1 MKIILSEGLYFR
13 QFLFRFLSVKP
24 MVLLLI
30 FSFNAFQIQADT
42 VRKGESISLS
52 FNDISLKE
60 IFREIEKKTDYR
72 FFYSTKAVND
82 TKKISITL
90 QNATVETVISALLR
104 HSSDLSFKIRGD
116 QIMLKRSKKQNEISF
131 TEISPGKSMAVI
143 ADNYSSESSTP
154 ARSYIKYQNIIVGSV
169 TSPSGDPLPGVNILE
184 KGTTNGTT
192 SDAEGKYSLAISGG
206 DAVLVFSFIGYI
218 TQEVAL
224 NGRSVIDVALVED
237 VQRLDE
243 VIVVGYG
250 VQRKSDITGSVGVA
264 TKRDLEQPT
273 FNVLQRLRGKVAGVN
288 IYTNSGAP
296 MGNNRVVIR
305 GMGTINASSNPLYV
319 VDGVVM
325 ENIDVMNPNDIKSV
339 EVLKDASATA
349 IYGARGANG
358 VILITTERGGTRE
371 GITIGYGVEFS
382 ASKMRKKMDVM
393 NSEEFMEVQRIG
405 FENAPKF
412 NTYAPGTEPV
422 INLSDSRLFDAQG
435 KPIYNTDWQ
444 EEATRTAVS
453 QNHQLSVQSGGE
465 KSSFGAFLNYTDRQ
479 GIVLN
484 SWMKRANIKLVFD
497 AKPKKWLSLGTNLT
511 VNKSWENNI
520 VESGG
525 GSSFGR
531 GVVEMPPIFP
541 VRWPDGTWTN
551 STQSTGIS
559 FEGFPNPVHK
569 ALEEDYL
576 RDRMQLFGNTFVAF
590 QITPHLEFRTQ
601 FGIDNILYGERNYV
615 PTDLLGGFPDGIGSV
630 ANSETTYWQ
639 NENFLTYLRETG
651 SHRINSILGASWQQR
666 SFKSHSV
673 SARGFSDDF
682 FRYNNLGSARTPSAP
697 VSSAN
702 DWTMNSYFTRLNYTY
717 NNKYSATFTGRVDGS
732 SRFGAN
738 SKYGF
743 FPSAGVAWLVSN
755 ENFMSGISVINHL
768 RFRTSYGVTGNTE
781 IGLYQSLSTIGLST
795 TLIGGKREASSFIQR
810 LPNPDLEWE
819 KTHQFNVGFE
829 LNMFNEVVSLE
840 MDYYHKLTND
850 LLLQRP
856 VPTTSGFGLIMDNI
870 GSVSN
875 RGIDF
880 MLTTNNVQKANFR
893 WSTTLNFN
901 YNKNRVESLGIN
913 DEDIFPGPFFFDG
926 STTVLRVGE
935 PISSFWGFERLGTW
949 GTDEAEAAA
958 LVNRLPGMIKRSE
971 QKQII
976 GQGLPDW
983 TGSFINRFNI
993 GNFDVTVDLQFV
1005 YGGEVEQSFLL
1016 TAEDRQALVNGL
1028 STQLYNSWT
1037 EENQNTMV
1045 PQIRHTVLSGQDLAR
1060 DSHWIT
1066 DASYL
1071 RGNLFSLG
1079 YTFNQSFMGS
1089 LALRNLRI
1097 TANVENAFVLHS
1109 KEFLGYDPE
1118 GTGYMGNQFGQNTF
1132 FYQYP
1137 RPRTFTLGLNVQF

>member
-1 MKIILSEGLYFR
+1 MNLNSTEPGCLERRLTFLPEHSTMEFLMRVGLFYM
-13 QFLFRFLSVKP
+13 FLVMFSIQ
-24 MVLLLI
+24 LLLAHSGRSQALDSI
-30 FSFNAFQIQADT
+30 NVTVELRNENLKKLFKQIEKQTGLMFAYQPQQ
-42 VRKGESISLS
+42 VERHSSISLPMETRS
-52 FNDISLKE
+52 VKETLDIALEGTQLKYRKVNNSVI
-60 IFREIEKKTDYR
+60 IFRAEEEEK
-72 FFYSTKAVND
+72 F
-82 TKKISITL
+82 
-90 QNATVETVISALLR
+90 QATESEELLFPVTGTVR
-104 HSSDLSFKIRGD
+104 D
-116 QIMLKRSKKQNEISF
+116 
-131 TEISPGKSMAVI
+131 
-143 ADNYSSESSTP
+143 ESGNP
-154 ARSYIKYQNIIVGSV
+154 M
-169 TSPSGDPLPGVNILE
+169 PGVNILQ
-184 KGTTNGTT
+184 KGTTIGTT
-192 SDAEGKYSLAISGG
+192 TNAEGKYSLSVF
-206 DAVLVFSFIGYI
+206 DENAVLVFSFIGYT
-218 TQEVAL
+218 TQEIAVT
-224 NGRSVIDVALVED
+224 GRSNLDVIMVAD
-237 VQRLDE
+237 VQSLEE
-243 VIVVGYG
+243 VVVVGYG

-264 TKRDLEQPT
+264 SKKDLQQPT

-325 ENIDVMNPNDIKSV
+325 ENIDLMNPNDIKSI

-358 VILITTERGGTRE
+358 VILITTERGDTRE
-371 GITIGYGVEFS
+371 GITIGYLMEFS

-405 FENAPKF
+405 FANAPKF
-412 NTYAPGTEPV
+412 KTYAPGTEPV

-435 KPIYNTDWQ
+435 NPIYDTDWQ
-444 EEATRTAVS
+444 EEATRTAFS

-465 KSSFGAFLNYTDRQ
+465 KSSFGAFFNYTDRQ

-525 GSSFGR
+525 GYSFGR

-541 VRWPDGTWTN
+541 VKWPDGTFSN

-569 ALEEDYL
+569 AISEDWL

-601 FGIDNILYGERNYV
+601 FGIDNIFTAERNYV
-615 PTDLLGGFPDGIGSV
+615 PTDLLGGFPDGRGSV
-630 ANSETTYWQ
+630 ANSESMYWQ
-639 NENFLTYLRETG
+639 NENFLTYLREKG
-651 SHRINSILGASWQQR
+651 PHRINSVLGASWQGR
-666 SFKSHSV
+666 SFKRHSI
-673 SARGFSDDF
+673 STRGFSDNF
-682 FRYNNLGSARTPSAP
+682 FRYNNLGAARVPDAP

-702 DWTMNSYFTRLNYTY
+702 DWALSSYFTRLNYTY
-717 NNKYSATFTGRVDGS
+717 NNKYSATFTARVDGS

-743 FPSAGVAWLVSN
+743 FPSAGISWLISN
-755 ENFMSGISVINHL
+755 EDFMSENSVINHL
-768 RFRTSYGVTGNTE
+768 RFRSSYGITGNTE
-781 IGLYQSLSTIGLST
+781 IGFFQSLSTVGLGT

-840 MDYYHKLTND
+840 MDYYHKLTDD

-856 VPTTSGFGLIMDNI
+856 VPTTSGFRLIMDNI

-880 MLTTNNVQKANFR
+880 LLTTNNVQKTNFS
-893 WSTTLNFN
+893 WSTILNFN
-901 YNKNRVESLGIN
+901 YNKNRVEGLGIN

-949 GTDEAEAAA
+949 GTEEAEAAA
-958 LVNRLPGMIKRSE
+958 LVNRLPGMIKRSV

-993 GNFDVTVDLQFV
+993 GNFDLTVDLQFV

-1028 STQLYNSWT
+1028 STQLYKSWT
-1037 EENQNTMV
+1037 EQNQNTMV
-1045 PQIRHTVLSGQDLAR
+1045 PQIRHTILSGQDLMR

-1079 YTFNQSFMGS
+1079 YTFNQSLIGS
-1089 LALRNLRI
+1089 LGVRSLRI
-1097 TANVENAFVLHS
+1097 VANVENAFVLHS

-1118 GTGYMGNQFGQNTF
+1118 GSGYEGNQFGQNTF

-1137 RPRTFTLGLNVQF
+1137 RPITYTLGLNVQF

>member
-1 MKIILSEGLYFR
+1 MKKNLPEGLSR
-13 QFLFRFLSVKP
+13 HCLRSILPLKP
-24 MVLLLI
+24 MLLLLI
-30 FSFNAFQIQADT
+30 VALNPFQMQADT
-42 VRKGESISLS
+42 LKESEKISIS
-52 FNDISLKE
+52 FKDTSLKE
-60 IFREIEKKTDYR
+60 IFGEIEKKTGYK
-72 FFYSTKAVND
+72 FFYSTKAIDDRRQVTINLHD
-82 TKKISITL
+82 VS
-90 QNATVETVISALLR
+90 VESLVSALLS
-104 HSSDLSFKIRGD
+104 HSSDLSFRIKGD
-116 QIMLKRSKKQNEISF
+116 QIMLKR
-131 TEISPGKSMAVI
+131 
-143 ADNYSSESSTP
+143 
-154 ARSYIKYQNIIVGSV
+154 ARSREEFSYATLGDTAIKEIGRTESNEPL
-169 TSPSGDPLPGVNILE
+169 TRDFTPSFLNYEIMVRGVVKSAAGDPLPGVNILQ
-184 KGTTNGTT
+184 KGSTNGTT
-192 SDAEGKYSLAISGG
+192 TDASGKYSIILPEG
-206 DAVLVFSFIGYI
+206 DAILVFSFIGYI
-218 TQEVAL
+218 SQEVAV
-224 NGRSVIDVALVED
+224 NGRSNIDVSMVED
-237 VQRLDE
+237 VKNLEE
-243 VIVVGYG
+243 VVVVGYG

-264 TKRDLEQPT
+264 SKKDLEQPT

-325 ENIDVMNPNDIKSV
+325 ENIDVMNPNDIKSI

-358 VILITTERGGTRE
+358 VILISTERGGSKE
-371 GITIGYGVEFS
+371 GLTVAYGMELSV
-382 ASKMRKKMDVM
+382 SKMRKKMDVM
-393 NSEEFMEVQRIG
+393 NAEEFMKVQKMG

-412 NTYAPGTEPV
+412 KTYAPGTEPV
-422 INLSDSRLFDAQG
+422 INLSDSRLFDAEG
-435 KPIYNTDWQ
+435 NPLYDTDWQ

-465 KSSFGAFLNYTDRQ
+465 NSSFGAFLNYTDRQ

-541 VRWPDGTWTN
+541 VKWPDGTWTN
-551 STQSTGIS
+551 STQSTGLS

-569 ALEEDYL
+569 ALEEDWL
-576 RDRMQLFGNTFVAF
+576 RDRLQLFGNTFAAF

-601 FGIDNILYGERNYV
+601 FGIDNILYGERNYI
-615 PTDLLGGFPDGIGSV
+615 PTDVLGGFPDGVGSV
-630 ANSETTYWQ
+630 VNNETTYWQ

-651 SHRINSILGASWQQR
+651 AHRINSILGASWQER
-666 SFKSHSV
+666 SFRGNSV
-673 SARGFSDDF
+673 STRGFSDDF

-697 VSSAN
+697 ASSAN
-702 DWTMNSYFTRLNYTY
+702 DWAMNSYFTRLNYTY
-717 NNKYSATFTGRVDGS
+717 DNKYSATLTGRVDGS

-743 FPSAGVAWLVSN
+743 FPSAGVAWLISN
-755 ENFMSGISVINHL
+755 ENFMAGIGAINHL
-768 RFRTSYGVTGNTE
+768 RLRTSYGVTGNTE
-781 IGLYQSLSTIGLST
+781 IGLYQSLATIGLST
-795 TLIGGKREASSFIQR
+795 TLIGGKREASSFVQR
-810 LPNPDLEWE
+810 LPNHDLEWE
-819 KTHQFNVGFE
+819 KTHQFNIGFE
-829 LNMFNEVVSLE
+829 LDMLDEVVSLE
-840 MDYYHKLTND
+840 IDYYHKLTND

-875 RGIDF
+875 KGIDF
-880 MLTTNNVQKANFR
+880 MITTNNVRRTNFT

-901 YNKNRVESLGIN
+901 YNKNRVESLGLN
-913 DEDIFPGPFFFDG
+913 NEDIFPGPFWFDG

-935 PISSFWGFERLGTW
+935 PISSFWGYERLGVW
-949 GTDEAEAAA
+949 GTDEVEEAA
-958 LVNRLPGMIKRSE
+958 LVNRIPGMVKRSE
-971 QKQII
+971 QKRII
-976 GQGLPDW
+976 GQGLPDA

-993 GNFDVTVDLQFV
+993 GKFDITADLQFV
-1005 YGGEVEQSFLL
+1005 YGGEVEQGFLL

-1028 STQLYNSWT
+1028 STQLYKGWT

-1045 PQIRHTVLSGQDLAR
+1045 PQVRHTVLSGQDLAR

-1071 RGNLFSLG
+1071 RGNLFSVGYSFDQSLIGPLG
-1079 YTFNQSFMGS
+1079 
-1089 LALRNLRI
+1089 LRNLRV
-1097 TANVENAFVLHS
+1097 TANLENAFVLHS

-1118 GTGYMGNQFGQNTF
+1118 GTGYAGNQFGQNTF

-1137 RPRTFTLGLNVQF
+1137 RPRTFTFGVNVQF